1 MIKRAITV
9 ILASLV
15 ITNPI
20 ARADDPAALAKAI
33 LDDKVP
39 QKAREAI
46 VADNP
51 KQSAEILAALVA
63 DLTPGT
69 PEEYRRIPWIWRVTV
84 AAGKR
89 NDAAE
94 IRRILDVTLPADGK
108 PLHDWQAVVIGGGI
122 INGLGLVG
130 IWPGERVAEIL
141 HENQPLSARWKRA
154 LTLASAMADD
164 PKVKNGTRYDALRM
178 LGVEPWD
185 LRGAQLVRYL
195 AKGTDNE
202 LMQGAISALGDV
214 HEHGKVVAL
223 VLLSG
228 FEHDSKGNQNF
239 ALDALLRDPTRTD
252 VLLDAIQAGRVTA
265 KHLGPK
271 RVEALRNHPNPAIR
285 KRAEG
290 LPL

>member
-1 MIKRAITV
+1 MKIKAILF
-9 ILASLV
+9 LAIFSLT
-15 ITNPI
+15 IPA
-20 ARADDPAALAKAI
+20 ARAEDPTSLAKAI
-33 LDDKVP
+33 LDDATP
-39 QKAREAI
+39 QKDREAL
-46 VADNP
+46 VAANA

-94 IRRILDVTLPADGK
+94 IKRILEVALPAEGK
-108 PLHDWQAVVIGGGI
+108 PLLDWQAVVIGGGI

-130 IWPGERVAEIL
+130 VWPGERVKGIVKADA
-141 HENQPLSARWKRA
+141 PLKARWKRS

-185 LRGAQLVRYL
+185 LRGAQLARYL
-195 AKGTDNE
+195 TKGTDNE
-202 LMQGAISALGDV
+202 LMQGAISALGDIQF
-214 HEHGKVVAL
+214 GGGVVGM

-228 FEHDSKGNQNF
+228 FDHYTKANQDF
-239 ALDALLRDPTRTD
+239 ALDALLRDPARTL
-252 VLLDAIQAGRVTA
+252 VLVDAIKAGRITA

-271 RVEALRNHPNPAIR
+271 RIEALKTHSYSNVR
-285 KRAEG
+285 KAAKS
-290 LPL
+290 L